1 MSTKAGTMGVSARP
15 TPFTLWIAAVSALAV
30 TALIMSAVALNLA
43 VRSDE
48 RAALPAPRRVAASGS
63 VISGTGPGLIQVAEG
78 AARTAALPRIYS
90 GSAITG
96 TGPGLTRLTQE
107 GTRAS
112 ALSRSYASS
121 SVTGTGPGLA
131 VVALNYSQPQVTG
144 TGPGLVQVAEGTW
157 GEG

>member
-15 TPFTLWIAAVSALAV
+15 TPFTVWTAAVSALAV

-48 RAALPAPRRVAASGS
+48 RALPAPGKAVASGS

-78 AARTAALPRIYS
+78 AARTAALPRTYS

-144 TGPGLVQVAEGTW
+144 TGPGLVQVAERTR
-157 GEG
+157 GER